1 MSRRPWMGSETQTE
15 GFAMNKRS
23 WMQAI
28 LGMILGALV
37 MVVPAR
43 MLLAQR
49 EGEMAG
55 LAAAGAVMMVF
66 FLLFVVFYVY
76 MALALSTI
84 AKKTNT
90 ENAWLAWI
98 PIVNIILMLNIA
110 KKPVWWIILCF
121 IPLVN
126 IVIMI
131 IVWMAIAEAR
141 GKPNWWGILMIVP
154 FVNLIVPGYLAWAD

>member
-1 MSRRPWMGSETQTE
+1 M
-15 GFAMNKRS
+15 KIRS
-23 WMQAI
+23 WKQAV
-28 LGMILGALV
+28 LGIVLGALF
-37 MVVPAR
+37 MAVPAR
-43 MLLAQR
+43 VLLAQR

-55 LAAAGAVMMVF
+55 LAFAGAFMLVF
-66 FLLFVVFYVY
+66 FLFFAVLYVY

-90 ENAWLAWI
+90 ENPWLAWI
-98 PIVNIILMLNIA
+98 PIVNIVLMLNIA
-110 KKPVWWIILCF
+110 KKPIWWIILCF
-121 IPLVN
+121 VPLVN
-126 IVIMI
+126 IVILI